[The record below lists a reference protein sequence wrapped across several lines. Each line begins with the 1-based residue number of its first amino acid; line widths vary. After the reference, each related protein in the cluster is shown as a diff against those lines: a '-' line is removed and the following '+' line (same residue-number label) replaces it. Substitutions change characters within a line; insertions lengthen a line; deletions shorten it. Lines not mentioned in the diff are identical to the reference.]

1 MDNIFA
7 KIANNGIADIAMQQ
21 QWNELKMAVA
31 NHNVIPVIG
40 PNMQIAPVSTP
51 QGITCNAQ
59 RVLLNELAKY
69 LSLPS
74 APTSFSELLYD
85 NTLPK
90 GYDQRCIYAQLTQ
103 LFQGDT
109 SALLQPHPA
118 LVKLLKTK
126 HFPFVITTCFTP
138 MVENV
143 MKEVWGDKLRVRIF
157 NNDPKT
163 LDDLVSE
170 IDIDSPTVYYMFG
183 KAANPRTGSFVV
195 TDGDMLSFCSSWL
208 DEIRR
213 PRNLI
218 NMLQDRYLL
227 MLGTDYSDWLCRFVL
242 HSMKPNKRTG
252 MLAGTAN
259 EDKLLHFLR
268 RMDNFIQEDPEQV
281 INHLC
286 EQIESESDHLNA
298 STALN
303 MDVFISYSRRDSEV
317 AEALYKSLTQL
328 GITVWLDRQSLKLGN
343 DFMREIKRSIT
354 SAKFFIPILSH
365 SVIVERNESHPYR
378 IEWEVAATHNLSLG
392 RDFIIPLAEEGFDFY
407 SASVPE
413 SLNKHNASIYS
424 KNALNLDAFAET
436 VKTMLD
442 ELK

>member
-31 NHNVIPVIG
+31 SHNVIPVIG

-281 INHLC
+281 INQLC

-343 DFMREIKRSIT
+343 DFMREIKRSIA

-365 SVIVERNESHPYR
+365 SVIAERNESHPYR